1 MRTEFHV
8 VSRQNRWQ
16 VSRNGVRIGTYVS
29 QDEAAIAA
37 RAVARNE
44 QPSQVVVHR
53 ADGRIQN
60 ENDYEAGSA

>member
-8 VSRQNRWQ
+8 VSRQHRWQ

-37 RAVARNE
+37 ARNE